1 MASRIAIIQGHPDA
15 APERFCRALADA
27 YAAGAA
33 RAGHEVRR
41 IDVAAMDFPLIRNQ
55 AQFERGSP
63 PAAIAAAQETLQWA
77 DHWVIVY
84 PLWLGDAPALF
95 KAFIEQT
102 FRPGFALR
110 YREGRLP
117 EGLLKG
123 KSARVIVTMA
133 MPALVYRFFFFAHG
147 LRNLKRNIL
156 NYAGVRPVRA
166 TLIGSIKG
174 MDREAGEKWLA
185 QVETLGS
192 QAR

>member
-1 MASRIAIIQGHPDA
+1 MGRRIAIIQGHPDRR
-15 APERFCRALADA
+15 PERFCRALAQA

-33 RAGHEVRR
+33 RGGHETRV
-41 IDVAAMDFPLIRNQ
+41 IDVAAMDFPLIRSQ
-55 AQFERGSP
+55 AEFEQGALP
-63 PAAIAAAQETLQWA
+63 PSIAAAQETLRWA
-77 DHWVIVY
+77 DHFAIIY

-123 KSARVIVTMA
+123 KSARIVVTMG
-133 MPALVYRFFFFAHG
+133 MPAPVYRFFFFAHG
-147 LRNLKRNIL
+147 LRNLKRNVL
-156 NYAGVRPVRA
+156 GYAGVSPVRA
-166 TLIGSIKG
+166 TLIGSIKE
-174 MDREAGEKWLA
+174 MDGAKAEKWLTA
-185 QVETLGS
+185 VEDMGR